1 MKTLVILCNIVMFCF
16 TCMVLVTDGMA
27 KEAAYIV
34 FTLLLLLIPLLTVF
48 VFAGGGGASSRAL
61 QRAALIGNVV
71 LLAAICWAFADQY
84 PHPQEEGFVAYMVVI
99 VLTPILSAVVLFLG
113 IRRKA
118 PEALKAPA
126 QP

>member
-34 FTLLLLLIPLLTVF
+34 FALLLLLVPLLTVF

-71 LLAAICWAFADQY
+71 LLAASAGRSWTST
-84 PHPQEEGFVAYMVVI
+84 
-99 VLTPILSAVVLFLG
+99 LTL
-113 IRRKA
+113 RK
-118 PEALKAPA
+118 KVSSRTWS
-126 QP
+126 